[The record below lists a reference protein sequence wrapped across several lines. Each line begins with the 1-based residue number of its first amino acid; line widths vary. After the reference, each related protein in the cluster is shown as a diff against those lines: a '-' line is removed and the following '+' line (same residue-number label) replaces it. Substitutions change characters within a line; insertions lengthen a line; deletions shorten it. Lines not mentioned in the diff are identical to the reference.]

1 MKRVVSIISSPLQFL
16 NLGEYI
22 YENNILNYDII
33 ILYYSKVELNQV
45 FEVNKV
51 YNFKIK
57 YKIRGYPVLQYLQI
71 YYLSILIKECQE
83 LIIGNFFSETHLFF
97 QNKLKNKITTIVDDG
112 MVVHNIPNYINT
124 KKKLVKESFI
134 KVFLKKILRIKY
146 PHNIKLYT
154 IFRLKSKSNISI
166 QKNNLQYLNKQ
177 LCNSKIKD
185 NLLIIGQPLVEKNI
199 VSISRYREYI
209 DLICSIH
216 SFKKIIY
223 FPSRKE
229 KKSKLLKIA
238 KNKKITIESPE
249 SCLEVFLIKNNLL
262 PKMVVGFSSTAL
274 ITLDKI
280 FNSRKHKKIE
290 ILSYMIKC
298 ENSKTDLYNDL
309 YDYLRNYNIKIN
321 KDALQY
327 I

>member
-33 ILYYSKVELNQV
+33 ILFYSKVELDQL
-45 FEVNKV
+45 FEVNKI
-51 YNFKIK
+51 YNLKIK
-57 YKIRGYPVLQYLQI
+57 YKIRGYPILQYLQI
-71 YYLSILIKECQE
+71 YYLSNLIKECQE

-97 QNKLKNKITTIVDDG
+97 QNKLKNKITTVVDDG

-124 KKKLVKESFI
+124 KKKLIKESFI
-134 KVFLKKILRIKY
+134 KVFLKKSLGIKY
-146 PHNIKLYT
+146 PNYIKIYT
-154 IFRLKSKSNISI
+154 MFKLKSTSNILM
-166 QKNNLQYLNKQ
+166 QKNNLQYLNKHIN
-177 LCNSKIKD
+177 NSQKKD

-199 VSISRYREYI
+199 VSLSRYKEYI

-216 SFKKIIY
+216 SCHKTIY
-223 FPSRKE
+223 YPSRKE

-280 FNSRKHKKIE
+280 FNSRQNKKIE

-298 ENSKTDLYNDL
+298 ESSKTDLYNNL

-321 KDALQY
+321 NDALQY